1 MNRVAT
7 YIISI
12 IAVTLFIFNQALI
25 LKLREERIKCSEM
38 TNRFF
43 NMQKEYEAL
52 FDEVLRLEDENQIL
66 GSYAASQAIKN
77 EE

>member
-38 TNRFF
+38 TNHFF
-43 NMQKEYEAL
+43 DMQKKYEAL

>member
-43 NMQKEYEAL
+43 DMQKEYEAL
-52 FDEVLRLEDENQIL
+52 FGEVLRLEDENQIL

>member
-43 NMQKEYEAL
+43 DMQKEYEAL

>member
-25 LKLREERIKCSEM
+25 FKLREERIKCSEM

-43 NMQKEYEAL
+43 DMQKEYEAL